1 LKGKGSAGYLNLIGS
16 TIHNTIDGLS
26 IGLAFSTGD
35 SSVYVPIVIAIFMH
49 EIPRELGDVAILL
62 KSRFSGCQTI
72 CSNGCINL
80 LAVVGAVIGLSTS
93 ELSDA
98 AQDYIMVFVA
108 GNFIYIASDIWKH
121 LFNDNWKYNI
131 L

>member
-1 LKGKGSAGYLNLIGS
+1 M
-16 TIHNTIDGLS
+16 T

-35 SSVYVPIVIAIFMH
+35 RTTYIPVVVAIFIH

-62 KSRFSGCQTI
+62 KSRFTGWQTI
-72 CSNGCINL
+72 CSNGLINL
-80 LAVVGAVIGLSTS
+80 LAVVGAIIGLSTS
-93 ELSDA
+93 SLSDEA
-98 AQDYIMVFVA
+98 KNYIMVFVA

-121 LFNDNWKYNI
+121 LFNDDWKHNV